1 MANPISCAQ
10 ACRSLNRTSF
20 VLMFVFAVLAIVVA
34 VAPGRHHIGPLLI
47 SMRSLR
53 NPVCGMALA
62 YILWRSTYDGFA
74 GWLLKFMW
82 PLENG
87 SRSFIAYV
95 QRVFTKLRAT
105 WRIWDWRRRCMF
117 ALLAGQ
123 ALLVARFWKDY
134 PSVLSFERAAMAS
147 AYSSPTFKMN
157 GQRLP
162 TLECF
167 SRMVR
172 EQLPPDA
179 RILFHG
185 RTAALRFAYEVYPRR
200 VFMLP
205 QEMRELAAAWH
216 VQPQLRDLP
225 DDPHLRFWHDKL
237 PTTSVEPAE
246 FIRERGIDYIATF
259 DENDLAACRV
269 EAVR

>member
-1 MANPISCAQ
+1 MASHYLSA
-10 ACRSLNRTSF
+10 RVRRWLNRFSLA
-20 VLMFVFAVLAIVVA
+20 LMFVFAALAVFVA
-34 VAPGRHHIGPLLI
+34 IAPGRHQIGSLAI

-62 YILWRSTYDGFA
+62 YIVWRATYDGFG
-74 GWLLKFMW
+74 GWLLHRLW
-82 PLENG
+82 PLESG
-87 SRSFIAYV
+87 SQWLIAYG
-95 QRVFTKLRAT
+95 RRTFANFLAT
-105 WRIWDWRRRCMF
+105 WRSWDWRGRCMF
-117 ALLAGQ
+117 ALVAGQ
-123 ALLVARFWKDY
+123 ALLVARFWEDY
-134 PSVLSFERAAMAS
+134 PSVLSFERMAMAN
-147 AYSSPTFKMN
+147 AYTSPTYKIN
-157 GQRLP
+157 GERLP

-167 SRMVR
+167 GRSVR

-185 RTAALRFAYEVYPRR
+185 RTAVLRFAYEVYPRR

-205 QEMRELAAAWH
+205 QEMRELAATWH

-237 PTTSVEPAE
+237 PTASIEPAE
-246 FIRERGIDYIATF
+246 FIREHRIDFIATF

-269 EAVR
+269 EAAR